1 MKRKVEIM
9 DTTLRDGEQTSGVS
23 FSVSEKKTIS
33 QLLLEELKVDRIE
46 IASAR
51 VSEGELEAVKCV
63 SKWASKNGYLDKVEV
78 LTFVDNGVSIDWMLQ
93 AGVKV
98 QNLLTK
104 GSLNHLT
111 HQLKKT
117 PEQHFSEIAHV
128 ISLAVKEGIK
138 TNVYLE
144 DWSNGMRN
152 SQAYVFQYLDFLETQ
167 PIERILL
174 PDTLGVL
181 TPDETYIFLKDIK
194 DKYPNIHFD
203 FHAHNDYDLG
213 TANALE
219 AVKAGIDGLHLTVNG
234 MGERAGNAP
243 MASVIAV
250 INDFLPDVEINLRE
264 SSIYKVSKLVEA
276 FSGVR
281 IPANKP
287 IVGENVFTQTA
298 GIHAD
303 GDNKNN
309 LYFNDLLPERFGRK
323 RTYALGKTSGKANIE
338 KNLQELGL
346 KLNEADL
353 KKVTQRVIELGD
365 LKETVTQDDL
375 PYIISDVLD
384 SKTYQ
389 DKVKVESYVLSHSK
403 GLRPSATIAINLN
416 GEVFEEHAQGDG
428 QFDAFM
434 LALSYLYKAQGRILP
449 ALIDYVVHIAPGSS
463 SDALCETVITWKTD
477 KKTFTTRGLDSD
489 QTVCAIKA
497 TEKMLNIMEP
507 QYVEAFQKQ
516 ELNSKSQDGLK
527 YQEASKKQD
536 PSIKKQDNLK
546 YQHTSI
552 K

>member
-1 MKRKVEIM
+1 M

-23 FSVSEKKTIS
+23 FSVSEKLTIA
-33 QLLLEELKVDRIE
+33 QLLLEELKVDRVE
-46 IASAR
+46 VASAR
-51 VSEGELEAVKCV
+51 VSDGELQAVKAITT
-63 SKWASKNGYLDKVEV
+63 WAAEHGYLSNIEV
-78 LTFVDNGVSIDWMLQ
+78 LSFVDNGVSIAWMQQ

-117 PEQHFSEIAHV
+117 PEQHFADIQNVIEQAAAQGIA
-128 ISLAVKEGIK
+128 

-152 SQAYVFQYLDFLETQ
+152 SQDYVFQYLDFLATQ
-167 PIERILL
+167 PVKRIML

-181 TPDETYIFLKDIK
+181 TPLETFLFISKIRETYPKL
-194 DKYPNIHFD
+194 HFD

-213 TANALE
+213 TANVLE
-219 AVKAGIDGLHLTVNG
+219 AVKAGINGLHLTVNG

-243 MASVIAV
+243 LASAIAV
-250 INDFLPDVEINLRE
+250 LHDFVQDVEVQITE
-264 SSIYKVSKLVEA
+264 SAIYTVSKLVET

-323 RTYALGKTSGKANIE
+323 REYALGKTSGKANIE

-346 KLNEADL
+346 KLNDADL

-365 LKETVTQDDL
+365 RKETVTKEDL

-384 SKTYQ
+384 SSLYEN
-389 DKVKVESYVLSHSK
+389 KVTIESYVLMHSM
-403 GLRPSATIAINLN
+403 GLRPSATISVQMD
-416 GEVFEEHAQGDG
+416 GERFEENAQGDG

-434 LALSYLYKAQGRILP
+434 NALTKVYRKKDKQLP
-449 ALIDYVVHIAPGSS
+449 TLIDYTVRIAPGSS
-463 SDALCETVITWKTD
+463 SDALCETVITWETGD
-477 KKTFTTRGLDSD
+477 KKFITRGLDSD

-497 TEKMLNIMEP
+497 TQKMLNI
-507 QYVEAFQKQ
+507 
-516 ELNSKSQDGLK
+516 
-527 YQEASKKQD
+527 
-536 PSIKKQDNLK
+536 I
-546 YQHTSI
+546 
-552 K
+552 